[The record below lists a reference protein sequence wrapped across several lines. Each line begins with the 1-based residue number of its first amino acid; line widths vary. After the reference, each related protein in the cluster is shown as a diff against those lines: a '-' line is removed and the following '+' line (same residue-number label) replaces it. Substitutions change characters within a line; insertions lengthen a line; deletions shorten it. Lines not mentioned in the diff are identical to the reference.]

1 MRDTIVNNYRE
12 EQFKHTFHMSR
23 NMSKYVL
30 ENIQEGLQKQIITE
44 LPISPEVRLA
54 ICLYKLTKVDYYYT
68 IREMT
73 GIANL

>member
-1 MRDTIVNNYRE
+1 
-12 EQFKHTFHMSR
+12 MSR
-23 NMSKYVL
+23 NMSTYVL
-30 ENIQEGLQKQIITE
+30 ENIQGRLQKQIITE

-54 ICLYKLTKVDYYYT
+54 ICLYKLTKVDYYYM

>member
-1 MRDTIVNNYRE
+1 
-12 EQFKHTFHMSR
+12 MSR

-30 ENIQEGLQKQIITE
+30 ENIQGRLQKQIITE
-44 LPISPEVRLA
+44 LPISPEVRLG
-54 ICLYKLTKVDYYYT
+54 ICLYKLTKVDYYYM

>member
-1 MRDTIVNNYRE
+1 
-12 EQFKHTFHMSR
+12 MSR

-30 ENIQEGLQKQIITE
+30 ENIQGRLQKQIITE